1 MSRLQLGWLGQLG
14 LSMHF
19 PSPSG
24 LAELVHIVVPRLQP
38 APMPKHFAGLYVQ
51 HICQYPLVKASACQ
65 AHIQGVEK
73 QTHLFMEGQQSQI
86 AKGVR
91 RGTGKFIA
99 AIL

>member
-1 MSRLQLGWLGQLG
+1 MAGAAGSL
-14 LSMHF
+14 HAF
-19 PSPSG
+19 PIPSG
-24 LAELVHIVVPRLQP
+24 LAELVHFVVPRLQP
-38 APMPKHFAGLYVQ
+38 APMHKHFAGLYMQ

>member
-1 MSRLQLGWLGQLG
+1 
-14 LSMHF
+14 MHF
-19 PSPSG
+19 LSPNG
-24 LAELVHIVVPRLQP
+24 LAELVHIMVPRLQL
-38 APMPKHFAGLYVQ
+38 APVHKHFAGLYVQ

-65 AHIQGVEK
+65 AHIQRVEE

-86 AKGVR
+86 AKGVH